1 MFIKT
6 QASRILSLLL
16 AVCLIFA
23 ASHLAETAETSARSS
38 YGEPWVSSP
47 IIGAFTGKPAE
58 LKGGDFGAPGPESA
72 LLVRTGQT
80 QLRLPSTSSWIRVWE
95 DDRIVVDV
103 PQTAQ
108 SGWLRVLTPD
118 GVSGPVRVDV
128 FEYDWFDIPPT
139 QGTNAL
145 PLAITVDQLHRVW
158 VNQEFHLEFQVL
170 DPGVGEVRGLPI
182 PKPPDPGPFAT
193 TLFGDRRTQTS
204 TLGEDIMV
212 DPRGRIWFTQG
223 GGHLYSG
230 IHPNHSRIVCF
241 DPAAPPGER
250 YRVYNVPGDWNEVVG
265 VTWDP
270 YRERIWFTNA
280 GMETGAHVVS
290 FDPEAIPYNNH
301 FDFSRSLWHQVCQPG
316 DPDDSCYHVY
326 PLPEERSYPAHLV
339 VDDDGH
345 VWYTLYWGNAI
356 GWLDPETGEI
366 QTFPLPEPIGQGAP
380 VPFVGCGPWQI
391 VIAENGDVI
400 FNEFFDNTLDRFDI
414 LRLGNPECLELDSTG
429 RNPCIDERV
438 VPDADQVNETVH
450 SIAFDPEGNLWF
462 TQHGAQEHDEYV
474 SVGFV
479 TADQRHIIRL
489 PPMSMFPGD
498 GAASGAGIAVD
509 AETGDIWFSEFYRKR
524 IGRLRMV
531 PEPLAFS
538 SPASE
543 TTGWTQSTGDPMV
556 AAGIL
561 SPDLTWNSISIPRDF
576 KLQQNS
582 PNPFNAATVIQY
594 DLHQPSWVNIEVFNI
609 LGERV
614 RALVDEF
621 QEAGYRNILWDGRN
635 GGGGEVSSGVFF
647 YRIEA
652 GDYTKIRKMTMLR

>member
-1 MFIKT
+1 MSIKT

-16 AVCLIFA
+16 AVCLILA

-80 QLRLPSTSSWIRVWE
+80 QFSLPSTSSWIRVWE

-139 QGTNAL
+139 HGTNAL

-170 DPGVGEVRGLPI
+170 DPSLGEVRGLPI
-182 PKPPDPGPFAT
+182 PKPPDPGPFAST
-193 TLFGDRRTQTS
+193 MFGDHRTQMS
-204 TLGEDIMV
+204 ILGEDIIV
-212 DPRGRIWFTQG
+212 DPQGRIWFTQG
-223 GGHLYSG
+223 GGHLYFG

-241 DPAAPPGER
+241 DPNGLPGER
-250 YRVYNVPGDWNEVVG
+250 YRVYNVPGDWNEVIG
-265 VTWDP
+265 LAWDP
-270 YRERIWFTNA
+270 IRERMWFANA
-280 GMETGAHVVS
+280 GMEIGAHIVS
-290 FDPEAIPYNNH
+290 FDPERIPYDNH
-301 FDFSRSLWHQVCQPG
+301 FDFSEALWHQVCQQG
-316 DPDDSCYHVY
+316 QPDDSCYHVY
-326 PLPEERSYPAHLV
+326 PLPRERCYPAHLV
-339 VDDDGH
+339 VADDGY
-345 VWYTLYWGNAI
+345 VWYTAYWGNGI
-356 GWLDPETGEI
+356 GRLDPETGEVEEY
-366 QTFPLPEPIGQGAP
+366 PLPDPIGQGAP
-380 VPFVGCGPWQI
+380 VPFVGCGPWQL

-400 FNEFFDNTLDRFDI
+400 FNEFFDNTIGRFDI
-414 LRLGNPECLELDSTG
+414 SRLGDPECLQLDPDSC
-429 RNPCIDERV
+429 NPCIDERV
-438 VPDADQVNETVH
+438 VPDADQVNERVH
-450 SIAFDPEGNLWF
+450 SIAFDLDGNLWF
-462 TQHGAQEHDEYV
+462 TQHGAQQHDEYV

-524 IGRLRMV
+524 IGRLRKV
-531 PEPLAFS
+531 PEPLALS

-556 AAGIL
+556 AAGHL
-561 SPDLTWNSISIPRDF
+561 SPDLTWSRISLPRDF

-594 DLHQPSWVNIEVFNI
+594 DLPQPSWVNIEVFNI

-614 RALVDEF
+614 RTLVDEF
-621 QEAGYRNILWDGRN
+621 QEAGYRNILWDGRSE
-635 GGGGEVSSGVFF
+635 GGGEVSSGVYF
-647 YRIEA
+647 YRLQA
-652 GDYTKIRKMTMLR
+652 GDFTSVKRMSLVR